1 MIFVFLLRQVQKQ
14 AGCCVAIS
22 ASGLGRDAMQRRSP
36 MVAKLSDDLL
46 VYTALNKEVEYVSQ
60 SETKQDGLG

>member
-1 MIFVFLLRQVQKQ
+1 
-14 AGCCVAIS
+14 
-22 ASGLGRDAMQRRSP
+22 